1 MPRIAR
7 EAGIQGIELV
17 SEQRGSETEP
27 TVYEKQRWELIKTH
41 TERRTFIT
49 LLSLRGWSDIK
60 IKKFSGHKDSAMIDH
75 YCKLEPS
82 DYTDFQR
89 LKRQHPEQVLQF
101 TKDYRTDEPS
111 DTSNQPKEKQIIV
124 SSRDSSRVIE
134 EMLQQGYL
142 YNGLVL
148 IDPNTN
154 KEILS
159 FKKP

>member
-1 MPRIAR
+1 VFFRYICITQLAVWQENTVILRAASSATRYITAGMGGNASARCLPMWPTHRPLSNSRI
-7 EAGIQGIELV
+7 
-17 SEQRGSETEP
+17 
-27 TVYEKQRWELIKTH
+27 
-41 TERRTFIT
+41 
-49 LLSLRGWSDIK
+49 
-60 IKKFSGHKDSAMIDH
+60 AMIDH

-101 TKDYRTDEPS
+101 IEDYRTDEPS